1 MKNKNFYEL
10 CNNCKSLLLDNDE
23 SGFKE
28 YLKNNLR
35 ITKQSYF
42 PKHGIEPK
50 QLKLLDK
57 YDLFNFFS
65 KVLESEEDRQIRLY
79 KAAILAYLLQT
90 RTDIKYICEVLSFDI
105 NKADSGLKI
114 ARKHI
119 ILDRERVAIADY
131 ELKLENIKYVETKIS
146 DIEKLINDNND
157 AKDEEIKTQKK
168 KFKEDVYKL
177 LIGKTVEKKA
187 STKNKKFAIGHI
199 ITKEDLDHLVKFK
212 YNIGVFIKEHLNLDI
227 YQDYSVCANTL
238 KDFKESIASQKT
250 SFNKIYWNDLHE
262 YRERL
267 RHLTSNLYLFYS
279 L

>member
-10 CNNCKSLLLDNDE
+10 CNNCKSLLLNNDE

-35 ITKQSYF
+35 IAKQSYF
-42 PKHGIEPK
+42 PKHGIELK
-50 QLKLLDK
+50 QLNLLDK

-65 KVLESEEDRQIRLY
+65 KVLESAEDRQIRLY

-90 RTDIKYICEVLSFDI
+90 RTDMKYICEVLSFDI
-105 NKADSGLKI
+105 NKADSGIKI

-119 ILDRERVAIADY
+119 ILDRERVAITDY
-131 ELKLENIKYVETKIS
+131 ELKLENIKYVETKIR

-157 AKDEEIKTQKK
+157 AKDEQIKTQKK

-177 LIGKTVEKKA
+177 LIGKTIEKKA
-187 STKNKKFAIGHI
+187 STKNRKLAIGHI
-199 ITKEDLDHLVKFK
+199 ITKEDLDYLVKFK

-227 YQDYSVCANTL
+227 YQDYSRCANML

-250 SFNKIYWNDLHE
+250 SFNKIYWNDLYE
-262 YRERL
+262 YRQRL
-267 RHLTSNLYLFYS
+267 RHLESNLYLFYS